1 MKKIFISALVALS
14 SCAGSQAHAELQC
27 GSTEDMFTI
36 LSNKFE
42 EAPVAFGSLPSG
54 QLVMWANYETQ
65 TFSVT
70 ITDNEG
76 VTCLMTSGENF
87 TQVEDLPPIK
97 PNL

>member
-1 MKKIFISALVALS
+1 MKKLLVLS
-14 SCAGSQAHAELQC
+14 SLLLATCGTTAAHAVECFPGDQVFV
-27 GSTEDMFTI
+27 S
-36 LSNKFE
+36 LSEKYG
-42 EAPVAFGSLPSG
+42 EAPVSFGKLPGG